1 MSLYLDY
8 NASAPILKDSADA
21 VIDCLKNV
29 GNPSSV
35 HRSGRKVKAIIE
47 NSRQKIASMIG
58 ISSNNIIF
66 TSGATEAN
74 FLAMNAS
81 NNMRAILSSIEH
93 PSVLSQRNDA
103 LLIPVDKSGVVSLD
117 QLEKILYNNQ
127 SEQMFISVML
137 VNNETGVIQPIKEII
152 SISKK
157 YNTIIHVDAVQAIGR
172 IPINMNE
179 SFEESKIDFM
189 TISSHK
195 IGGPKGVGCLI
206 YKNNSEHL
214 LLPYIKGGGQEHGKR
229 AGTEAVELIAGFGV
243 AADYSSNFY
252 INESKKSRDLLE
264 ELCLKSCPNALII
277 GYNAP
282 RVSNT
287 SSIAFEGVEAENMV
301 IALDLAGY
309 EVSSGSACSSGKVS
323 PSHVLRAMGYPDS
336 VLNSSIRISLC
347 SYLEEDIIKKFVEKI
362 SKIVV
367 NLESIK
373 ESINASCIS

>member
-21 VIDCLKNV
+21 IIDCLKTV

-35 HRSGRKVKAIIE
+35 HRSGRKARSIIE
-47 NSRQKIASMIG
+47 NSRKKIASMMG
-58 ISSNNIIF
+58 ANAQNIIF

-74 FLAMNAS
+74 CLALNAS
-81 NNMRAILSSIEH
+81 YKMTAIVSSIEH

-103 LLIPVDKSGVVSLD
+103 ILIPVNKAGVVSLEE
-117 QLEKILYNNQ
+117 LEKILYNSQ
-127 SEQMFISVML
+127 SKKMFISVMS

-152 SISKK
+152 NLCRK

-172 IPINMNE
+172 IPIKMNE
-179 SFEESKIDFM
+179 SLEESKIDLL

-206 YKNNSEHL
+206 YNENLEHL
-214 LLPYIKGGGQEHGKR
+214 LMPFMKGGGQERGKR
-229 AGTEAVELIAGFGV
+229 AGTEALELIAGFG
-243 AADYSSNFY
+243 AAAEYANNFF
-252 INESKKSRDLLE
+252 INDTKKSRDLLE
-264 ELCLKSCPNALII
+264 HLCIESCSNASII
-277 GYNAP
+277 GYDSP

-287 SSIAFEGVEAENMV
+287 SSIAFEGLEAESIV

-323 PSHVLRAMGYPDS
+323 TSHVLKAMGYGNS
-336 VLNSSIRISLC
+336 ILKSSIRISLC
-347 SYLEEDIIKKFVEKI
+347 SALEEDVIKKFVGTI
-362 SKIVV
+362 SSVV
-367 NLESIK
+367 SKLENIK
-373 ESINASCIS
+373 GINS

>member
-21 VIDCLKNV
+21 IIDCLKTV

-35 HRSGRKVKAIIE
+35 HRSGRKARSIIE
-47 NSRQKIASMIG
+47 NSRKKIASMMG
-58 ISSNNIIF
+58 ANVQNIVF

-74 FLAMNAS
+74 CLALNAS
-81 NNMRAILSSIEH
+81 YKMTAIVSSIEH

-103 LLIPVDKSGVVSLD
+103 ILIPVNKAGVVSLEE
-117 QLEKILYNNQ
+117 LEKILYNSQ
-127 SEQMFISVML
+127 SKKMFISVMS

-152 SISKK
+152 NLCRK

-172 IPINMNE
+172 IPIKMNE
-179 SFEESKIDFM
+179 SLEESKIDLL

-206 YKNNSEHL
+206 YNENLEHL
-214 LLPYIKGGGQEHGKR
+214 LMPFMKGGGQERGKR
-229 AGTEAVELIAGFGV
+229 AGTEALELIAGFG
-243 AADYSSNFY
+243 AAAEYANNFF
-252 INESKKSRDLLE
+252 INDTKKSRDLLE
-264 ELCLKSCPNALII
+264 HLCIESCSNASII
-277 GYNAP
+277 GYNSP

-287 SSIAFEGVEAENMV
+287 SSIAFEGLEAESIV

-323 PSHVLRAMGYPDS
+323 TSHVLKAMGYGNS
-336 VLNSSIRISLC
+336 ILKSSIRISLC
-347 SYLEEDIIKKFVEKI
+347 SALEEDVIKKFVGTI
-362 SKIVV
+362 SSVV
-367 NLESIK
+367 SKLENIK
-373 ESINASCIS
+373 GINS

>member
-21 VIDCLKNV
+21 IIDCLKTV

-35 HRSGRKVKAIIE
+35 HRSGRKARSIIE
-47 NSRQKIASMIG
+47 NSRKKIASMMG
-58 ISSNNIIF
+58 ANAQNIIF

-74 FLAMNAS
+74 CLALNTSYKMT
-81 NNMRAILSSIEH
+81 AIVSSIEH

-103 LLIPVDKSGVVSLD
+103 ILIPVNKSGVVSLEE
-117 QLEKILYNNQ
+117 LEKILYNSQ
-127 SEQMFISVML
+127 SKKMFISVMS

-152 SISKK
+152 NLCRK

-172 IPINMNE
+172 IPIKMNE
-179 SFEESKIDFM
+179 SLEESKIDLL

-206 YKNNSEHL
+206 YNDNLEHL
-214 LLPYIKGGGQEHGKR
+214 LMPFMKGGGQERGKR
-229 AGTEAVELIAGFGV
+229 AGTEALELIAGFG
-243 AADYSSNFY
+243 AAAEYANNFF
-252 INESKKSRDLLE
+252 INDTKKSRDLLE
-264 ELCLKSCPNALII
+264 HLCIESCSNASII
-277 GYNAP
+277 GYDSP

-287 SSIAFEGVEAENMV
+287 SSIAFEGLEAESIV

-323 PSHVLRAMGYPDS
+323 TSHVLKAMGYGNS
-336 VLNSSIRISLC
+336 ILNSSIRISLC
-347 SYLEEDIIKKFVEKI
+347 SALEEDVIKKFVGTI
-362 SKIVV
+362 SSVV
-367 NLESIK
+367 SKLENIK
-373 ESINASCIS
+373 GINS

>member
-21 VIDCLKNV
+21 IIDCLKTV

-35 HRSGRKVKAIIE
+35 HRSGRKARSIIE
-47 NSRQKIASMIG
+47 NSRKKIASMMG
-58 ISSNNIIF
+58 ANTQNIIF

-74 FLAMNAS
+74 CLALNAS
-81 NNMRAILSSIEH
+81 CKMTAIVSSIEH

-103 LLIPVDKSGVVSLD
+103 ILIPVNKAGVISLEE
-117 QLEKILYNNQ
+117 LEKILYNSQ
-127 SEQMFISVML
+127 SKKMFISVMS

-152 SISKK
+152 NLCRK

-172 IPINMNE
+172 IPIKMNE
-179 SFEESKIDFM
+179 SLEESKIDLL

-206 YKNNSEHL
+206 YNDNLEHL
-214 LLPYIKGGGQEHGKR
+214 LMPFMKGGGQERGKR
-229 AGTEAVELIAGFGV
+229 AGTEALELIAGFG
-243 AADYSSNFY
+243 AAAEYANNFF
-252 INESKKSRDLLE
+252 INDTKKSRDLLE
-264 ELCLKSCPNALII
+264 HLCIESCSNASII
-277 GYNAP
+277 GYDSP

-287 SSIAFEGVEAENMV
+287 SSIAFEGLEAESIV

-323 PSHVLRAMGYPDS
+323 TSHVLKAMGYGNS
-336 VLNSSIRISLC
+336 ILKSSIRISLC
-347 SYLEEDIIKKFVEKI
+347 SALEEDVIKKFVGTI
-362 SKIVV
+362 SSVV
-367 NLESIK
+367 SKLENIK
-373 ESINASCIS
+373 GINS

>member
-21 VIDCLKNV
+21 IIDCLKTV

-35 HRSGRKVKAIIE
+35 HRSGRKARSIIE
-47 NSRQKIASMIG
+47 NSRKKIASMMG
-58 ISSNNIIF
+58 ANAQNIIF

-74 FLAMNAS
+74 CLALNTSYKMT
-81 NNMRAILSSIEH
+81 AIVSSIEH

-103 LLIPVDKSGVVSLD
+103 ILIPVNKAGVVSLEE
-117 QLEKILYNNQ
+117 LEKILYSNQ
-127 SEQMFISVML
+127 SKKMFISVMS

-152 SISKK
+152 NLCRK

-172 IPINMNE
+172 IPIKMNE
-179 SFEESKIDFM
+179 SLEESKIDLL

-206 YKNNSEHL
+206 YNENLEHL
-214 LLPYIKGGGQEHGKR
+214 LMPFMKGGGQERGKR
-229 AGTEAVELIAGFGV
+229 AGTEALELIAGFG
-243 AADYSSNFY
+243 AAAEYANNFF
-252 INESKKSRDLLE
+252 INDTKKSRDLLE
-264 ELCLKSCPNALII
+264 HLCIESCSNASII
-277 GYNAP
+277 GYDSP

-287 SSIAFEGVEAENMV
+287 SSIAFEGLEAESIV

-323 PSHVLRAMGYPDS
+323 TSHVLKAMGYGNS
-336 VLNSSIRISLC
+336 ILKSSIRISLC
-347 SYLEEDIIKKFVEKI
+347 SALEEDVIKKFVGTI
-362 SKIVV
+362 SSVV
-367 NLESIK
+367 SKLENIK
-373 ESINASCIS
+373 GINS